1 MEPLVSI
8 IMGSTSD
15 LPVMEKAAQLLDS
28 MNIPFEMN
36 ALSAHRTPAE
46 VESFAAGAKDRG
58 VRVIIAAAGMA
69 AALPGVIAA
78 NTTLPV
84 IGVPIKGMLD
94 GLDALLSIVQM
105 PPGIP
110 VATVGVNGALN
121 AAILAAEMLALGD
134 EDVARKVENY
144 KSRLGEKIEKANQQL
159 ADIKQ
164 YSYKTN

>member
-1 MEPLVSI
+1 MQPIVSI

-15 LPVMEKAAQLLDS
+15 LPVMEKAAKFFDE
-28 MNIPFEMN
+28 MGIYFEMN

-46 VESFAAGAKDRG
+46 VETFAREAKSRG
-58 VRVIIAAAGMA
+58 IKVIIAGAGMA

-78 NTTLPV
+78 STTVPV

-110 VATVGVNGALN
+110 VPTVGVNGALN
-121 AAILAAEMLALGD
+121 AAILAAEMLALADPQLAAALNEYKVGLKNKIVNANA
-134 EDVARKVENY
+134 ELAKVEY
-144 KSRLGEKIEKANQQL
+144 KF
-159 ADIKQ
+159 
-164 YSYKTN
+164 KTN

>member
-1 MEPLVSI
+1 MQPIVSI

-15 LPVMEKAAQLLDS
+15 LPVMEKAAKFFDE
-28 MNIPFEMN
+28 MGIYFEMN

-46 VESFAAGAKDRG
+46 VETFAREAKSRG
-58 VRVIIAAAGMA
+58 IKVIIAGAGMA

-78 NTTLPV
+78 NTTVPV

-121 AAILAAEMLALGD
+121 AAILAAEMLALADPQLAAALNEYKVGLKNKIVNANA
-134 EDVARKVENY
+134 ELAKVEY
-144 KSRLGEKIEKANQQL
+144 KF
-159 ADIKQ
+159 
-164 YSYKTN
+164 KTN